1 MKKQLKQDMNFLEYP
16 LWFQNSRMA
25 KLRDEGYVWRDRKG
39 FVFRTGYNPPTRT
52 DYIFL
57 CYLLLKCQESDWKEE
72 IELTRYE
79 VLQACGL
86 NKGLKN
92 YNRLEDSLT
101 RWNMVGLEF
110 RGIFYDGVEYQ
121 IMQFG
126 IVDDWDIEK
135 QTNRLRVRFNPKWL
149 LCIKQSRFFQ
159 FIEFEDIKNLNSP
172 LALRLYEIL
181 IKAFRG
187 RNTWAINTLKLAAK
201 IPMAQ
206 KYSSHILPKIRIALD
221 QINKH
226 TSIKIFMTVH
236 RPERGRAIITFH
248 KDKKQVNQINDEK
261 FSSVLIPEELISLIS
276 EEHCSDKVKKLI
288 AYWLD
293 EKNIDYVKCNIVYT
307 NQHSNK
313 KDGYCGYLARALEQD
328 WGNGMVKRT
337 KNTADN
343 IKTDVPIKYKN
354 QRFTIDGQTGSIFFP
369 NNTCM
374 PAGVVTKLLK
384 TGEITRDGLAG
395 R

>member
-1 MKKQLKQDMNFLEYP
+1 MEKQLKQDINFLEYP
-16 LWFQNSRMA
+16 LWFQNSKMA
-25 KLRDEGYVWRDRKG
+25 KLRDDGYVWRDRKG

-57 CYLLLKCQESDWKEE
+57 CYLLLKCQESNWKEE

-79 VLQACGL
+79 VLKACDL

-92 YNRLEDSLT
+92 YNRLENSLT

-121 IMQFG
+121 IIQFG
-126 IVDDWDIEK
+126 IIDDWDIEK
-135 QTNRLRVRFNPKWL
+135 QTKRLRVRFNPKWL

-172 LALRLYEIL
+172 LALRLYELL

-187 RNTWAINTLKLAAK
+187 RDTWEINALKLAVK

-206 KYSSHILPKIRIALD
+206 KYPSDILPKIRIALD
-221 QINKH
+221 QINKN
-226 TSIKIFMTVH
+226 TSIKIFMTV
-236 RPERGRAIITFH
+236 RQPERGRAIIAFH
-248 KDKKQVNQINDEK
+248 KDKKQINQVNDEK
-261 FSSVLIPEELISLIS
+261 FSPVLIPEELISLIS
-276 EEHCSDKVKKLI
+276 EEHCSDKARKLI

-293 EKNIDYVKCNIVYT
+293 EKDIDYVKRNIIYT

-328 WGNGMVKRT
+328 WGVDMVKRT
-337 KNTADN
+337 KNAADN
-343 IKTDVPIKYKN
+343 VKTDIPIKYKN
-354 QRFTIDGQTGSIFFP
+354 QHLTIDGQTGCIFFP
-369 NNTCM
+369 NACM
-374 PAGVVTKLLK
+374 PAGIVTKLLK
-384 TGEITRDGLAG
+384 TGEITRDGLTG
-395 R
+395 I